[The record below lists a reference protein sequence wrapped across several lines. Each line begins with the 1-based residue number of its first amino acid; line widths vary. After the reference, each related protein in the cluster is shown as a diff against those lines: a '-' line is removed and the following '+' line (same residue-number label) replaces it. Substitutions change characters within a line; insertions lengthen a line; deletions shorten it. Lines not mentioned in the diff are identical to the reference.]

1 MENGALAIWLA
12 VSAYFAAIL
21 IMAAVIDARTM
32 TIPNW
37 LPVAMFAGFVVL
49 APFLSNGAAFEG
61 SFFSHVAAGATAT
74 AVVLGFY
81 VARVMG
87 GGDVKLI
94 AATAFWFDFGELA
107 VFAIA
112 TGLAGGLLGLLTL
125 ARLRAQGVTDGA
137 GKRPVPYAI
146 AIAAGGVIAWFL

>member
-1 MENGALAIWLA
+1 MTGNLAIWLA
-12 VSAYFAAIL
+12 VSAYFAGIL
-21 IMAAVIDARTM
+21 ITAAVVDARTM
-32 TIPNW
+32 TIPNR
-37 LPVAMFAGFVVL
+37 LPIAMFAGFAVL
-49 APFLSNGAAFEG
+49 APFLSNGVVFEG
-61 SFFSHVAAGATAT
+61 ALVEHLAAGAVAT

-107 VFAIA
+107 VFAIV
-112 TGLAGGLLGLLTL
+112 TGLAGGVLGLLTL
-125 ARLRAQGVTDGA
+125 ARLRSQGVVEGA

-146 AIAAGGVIAWFL
+146 AIAAGGVVAWFL

>member
-1 MENGALAIWLA
+1 VTGHLAIWLA
-12 VSAYFAAIL
+12 VSALFAGIL
-21 IMAAVIDARTM
+21 ITAAVIDVRTM

-37 LPVAMFAGFVVL
+37 LPIAMFAGFL
-49 APFLSNGAAFEG
+49 AFAPFLSNGTVFDGAFVE
-61 SFFSHVAAGATAT
+61 HLAAGAVAT

-112 TGLAGGLLGLLTL
+112 TGLAGGVLGLLTL
-125 ARLRAQGVTDGA
+125 ARLRAQGVSEGA

-146 AIAAGGVIAWFL
+146 AIAAGGIVAWFL